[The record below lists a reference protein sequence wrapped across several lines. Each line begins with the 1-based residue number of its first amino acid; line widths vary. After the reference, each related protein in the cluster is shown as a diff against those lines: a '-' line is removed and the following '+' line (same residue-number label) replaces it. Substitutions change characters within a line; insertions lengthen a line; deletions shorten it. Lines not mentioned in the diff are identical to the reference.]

1 MDYKLIKY
9 LYKYSLSDNE
19 QYFKKICKYS
29 NIQTGGKIIEFISK
43 DDDNI
48 ETTKKSLLE
57 FINKTMDGLEKNKF
71 KNKYVVILIGPP
83 GAGKTLARHVGITK
97 IINSEDDKD
106 NKDGQKTDYY
116 FNTFIDISV
125 DDYVAGVIVKD
136 DDSSHEELLH
146 EAKTSEDPTH
156 KTITGKNMLEREV
169 GRIVLE
175 AKKINQNGQL
185 YNDDFYNKTF
195 EVYKKLRDKVDSL
208 SFIMLYLS
216 TYLGANIFFETL
228 GDLWILKEIV
238 IAFCDA
244 TQYIPVIVYPYIV
257 SYEQVADRI
266 HKRGKTEY
274 RYMSKTNVDNAIRIA
289 DHTYELIKQQQI
301 ENTKLKNHKQ
311 ILMIKYNAIVDLTPD
326 EISINNV
333 DRLMSQETQ

>member
-19 QYFKKICKYS
+19 QYFKKIHKYS

-43 DDDNI
+43 DNNDI

-57 FINKTMDGLEKNKF
+57 FIDKTMDGLEKNKF

-83 GAGKTLARHVGITK
+83 CAGKTLARHVGVKK
-97 IINSEDDKD
+97 IIMSED

-136 DDSSHEELLH
+136 EEMPHDELLH
-146 EAKTSEDPTH
+146 EAKTGDESTH
-156 KTITGKNMLEREV
+156 KTITGYNMLKREV
-169 GRIVLE
+169 GQIVLE
-175 AKKINQNGQL
+175 AKEIKQNGQL
-185 YNDDFYNKTF
+185 YTDDFYDKTF
-195 EVYKKLRDKVDSL
+195 AVYKKLRDKVDTL

-228 GDLWILKEIV
+228 GDPWILKEIV
-238 IAFCDA
+238 IAFCNA
-244 TQYIPVIVYPYIV
+244 TQYIPVIVYPYIA
-257 SYEQVADRI
+257 SYDQVAERI
-266 HKRGKTEY
+266 HNRGKTEY
-274 RYMSKTNVDNAIRIA
+274 RYMSKTNVDTAIQKA
-289 DHTYELIKQQQI
+289 NHTYELIKQQQI
-301 ENTKLKNHKQ
+301 ENTKLKNHKK
-311 ILMIKYNAIVDLTPD
+311 ILMIKYNAIVDLTQD
-326 EISINNV
+326 EITNNNV
-333 DRLMSQETQ
+333 DRLMSQEN

>member
-57 FINKTMDGLEKNKF
+57 IINKTMDGLEKNKF
-71 KNKYVVILIGPP
+71 NKKYVVILIGPP
-83 GAGKTLARHVGITK
+83 GAGKTLARHVGIKK
-97 IINSEDDKD
+97 IINSED
-106 NKDGQKTDYY
+106 NKYRQRTDYY

-136 DDSSHEELLH
+136 EEILHEELRH
-146 EAKTSEDPTH
+146 EAKTGEESLH

-169 GRIVLE
+169 GRIMLE

-195 EVYKKLRDKVDSL
+195 EVYKKLRDKVDTL

-228 GDLWILKEIV
+228 GDPWILKEIV

-257 SYEQVADRI
+257 SYDQVADRI

-326 EISINNV
+326 EISNNNV
-333 DRLMSQETQ
+333 DRLMMSQEN

>member
-9 LYKYSLSDNE
+9 LYKYSLSYNE
-19 QYFKKICKYS
+19 QYFKKIHKYS

-57 FINKTMDGLEKNKF
+57 FIDKTMDGLEKNKF

-83 GAGKTLARHVGITK
+83 GAGKTLARHVGIKK
-97 IINSEDDKD
+97 IITSED
-106 NKDGQKTDYY
+106 NKQTTDYY

-125 DDYVAGVIVKD
+125 DDYVAGVIVKEEEMTY
-136 DDSSHEELLH
+136 EELLN
-146 EAKTSEDPTH
+146 EAKTGEESTH
-156 KTITGKNMLEREV
+156 KTITGKKMLEREV
-169 GRIVLE
+169 KGIVRD
-175 AKKINQNGQL
+175 AKEIKQDGQL
-185 YNDDFYNKTF
+185 YTDDFYEKTF
-195 EVYKKLRDKVDSL
+195 AVYKKLRDKVDSL

-228 GDLWILKEIV
+228 GDPWILKEIV
-238 IAFCDA
+238 IAFCNA
-244 TQYIPVIVYPYIV
+244 TQYITVIVYPYIV

-266 HKRGKTEY
+266 HKRGISEY
-274 RYMSKTNVDNAIRIA
+274 RYMSKTNVDIAIQKA
-289 DHTYELIKQQQI
+289 NNTYELIKQYQI
-301 ENTKLKNHKQ
+301 ENTKLKK

-326 EISINNV
+326 EISNNNV
-333 DRLMSQETQ
+333 DRLMSQEIQ

>member
-97 IINSEDDKD
+97 IINSEDTKD
-106 NKDGQKTDYY
+106 RQKTDYY

-146 EAKTSEDPTH
+146 EAKTIEDPTH

-175 AKKINQNGQL
+175 AKKIKQDGQL
-185 YNDDFYNKTF
+185 YTDDFYEKTF
-195 EVYKKLRDKVDSL
+195 AVYKKLRDKVDSL

-228 GDLWILKEIV
+228 GDSWILKEIV

-266 HKRGKTEY
+266 HKRGISEY

-301 ENTKLKNHKQ
+301 ENTKLKNDKQ

-326 EISINNV
+326 ELSNNNV
-333 DRLMSQETQ
+333 DRLMSQENQ